1 MGKVKTSLSNIG
13 KSSQSLNFAFIKL
26 LFFSLR
32 RKKRSV
38 PVILN
43 DRQKGANSYARMFA
57 ALKEKKAK
65 GAKENEAKK
74 VVQNGDVNHGKG
86 AKEQFN
92 SQVHIDETSFGGHQ
106 SVGWPVEQD
115 VHFSNNLAPGMST
128 DMNFLLYWC
137 YLLFCYFP

>member
-1 MGKVKTSLSNIG
+1 
-13 KSSQSLNFAFIKL
+13 
-26 LFFSLR
+26 
-32 RKKRSV
+32 
-38 PVILN
+38 
-43 DRQKGANSYARMFA
+43 MFA

-74 VVQNGDVNHGKG
+74 VVKNGDVNHGNG

-92 SQVHIDETSFGGHQ
+92 SQVHIDATSFGGHQ

-115 VHFSNNLAPGMST
+115 VHFSNNFVPGMST

-137 YLLFCYFP
+137 YLLFCYFA

>member
-1 MGKVKTSLSNIG
+1 M
-13 KSSQSLNFAFIKL
+13 L
-26 LFFSLR
+26 LQNCTFFSLR

-38 PVILN
+38 PVTLN

-74 VVQNGDVNHGKG
+74 VVQNGDVNHSKG
-86 AKEQFN
+86 VKEQFN
-92 SQVHIDETSFGGHQ
+92 SQVHIDATSFGGHQ

-115 VHFSNNLAPGMST
+115 VHFSNNLVPGMST

-137 YLLFCYFP
+137 YLLFCYFA

>member
-13 KSSQSLNFAFIKL
+13 KSSQSLNFAFTKL

-38 PVILN
+38 PVIFN

-74 VVQNGDVNHGKG
+74 VAQNGGVNHGNG

-92 SQVHIDETSFGGHQ
+92 SQVHIDATSFGGHQ